1 MKKYTKRFKTDARE
15 FRLIKNILAIG
26 GLMVHAGLTLM
37 GYEPIVN
44 AIIAGGASIGF
55 AIIGEVIFNGW
66 MTIVETAESIQE
78 NKNNNE
84 TI

>member
-44 AIIAGGASIGF
+44 AIIAAGASIGF

>member
-15 FRLIKNILAIG
+15 FRLVKNILAIG
-26 GLMVHAGLTLM
+26 GLMAHAGLTLM

-44 AIIAGGASIGF
+44 AILAGGASICF
-55 AIIGEVIFNGW
+55 AIVGEVIFNGW

-78 NKNNNE
+78 NKDNNE
-84 TI
+84 VI